1 MQVSHNTIGDY
12 ASIFTSFRDNLQSLK
27 GGKYTSSNIS
37 NLTETAG
44 GIQFASWDDEVST
57 KLKSNR
63 DELSGTILPKV
74 SSSISN
80 EFNTMCTLA
89 TNLCNEYSNYKS
101 YNQTYYSIKSDE
113 TDEEKKE
120 TRRKAGI
127 NRESSLTKING
138 YLTELAKI
146 NFGGSSGSTGGTNG
160 RGLNPNYVPEKPD
173 YDAWNE
179 GMYGDGY
186 WNSDGTHN
194 EKSGGTTFQTSKWKK
209 CFGADYGNGVTVN
222 GNRITVKAPLR
233 NVPEGWP
240 KYETITFTATELDTG
255 LLFLRGDNGFSY
267 ICDPNSGICF
277 DVTGAKGNNPSDIMV
292 AFSELGGH
300 KPYEYCW
307 GGGDDSIVDL
317 VGYSCAMRS
326 AQVDGYGK
334 GLNLGCGET
343 SYY

>member
-194 EKSGGTTFQTSKWKK
+194 EKSTPAPTKTVDARGTEYSYSANGDFIVTKDGVTYHYTAYAQSSQITSQYPDVVYVCKENPNAVLARVAVMVDNGYGPHFSHYVWMTLDANSSQVRDAKS
-209 CFGADYGNGVTVN
+209 GNG
-222 GNRITVKAPLR
+222 L
-233 NVPEGWP
+233 
-240 KYETITFTATELDTG
+240 
-255 LLFLRGDNGFSY
+255 
-267 ICDPNSGICF
+267 F
-277 DVTGAKGNNPSDIMV
+277 DVSLEKHNTSLVYDGCEATV
-292 AFSELGGH
+292 AFNE
-300 KPYEYCW
+300 
-307 GGGDDSIVDL
+307 
-317 VGYSCAMRS
+317 ANR
-326 AQVDGYGK
+326 
-334 GLNLGCGET
+334 
-343 SYY
+343 